1 MRTLTVALHQ
11 MNYTTGDFR
20 GNFERTRA
28 SILAAAGADLH
39 VLPECA
45 VANYAAGD
53 YLLEADYQQAIVHWT
68 EQYRLLSGEVGTAI
82 AVGTPLRGKVQGRKM
97 GNGLVVFDRGREV
110 LSQFKTHLPNYDV
123 FDDVRWFEAR
133 NEQTGADA
141 EIGVLRFE
149 AAGGP
154 VTLGFCICED
164 IWFDDV
170 TRDLKA
176 LGAEVIVSLNASPY
190 AIAKGNF
197 RRRLFAQRIAETGL
211 PLVYVNQVGGND
223 ELVWEG
229 CSAIMDPAGTLHEME
244 IGREGG
250 EVVALV
256 DRGEGFRLVEGK
268 APVQLTDPQERYL
281 VVGLGLRDYIEK
293 NGFQDVVFG
302 LSGGADSTLVAA
314 LAADVFGPAKVN
326 AVMMPSPYTSSG
338 SNTRAAEFAAGV
350 GAGFSA
356 ICLPITVEYEAGLA
370 KFRQA
375 FGRDMGSLADENLQA
390 QIRGNTLSAISNDHG
405 RRAILGTSNK
415 SEILM
420 GYGTLYGD
428 MRGAFN
434 PLKDLYKAIDVFPI
448 LEMRLAQARNPD
460 PLFARIWEGAFGK
473 PLEAYDAQAQA
484 ALRAV
489 IDVEPSAELKHNQ
502 RDTDSLPPYP
512 RLDAVLW
519 EMEDAKE
526 RQTDAEIAE
535 KLGEPLAFVQDI
547 RRRVRRA
554 EFKRF
559 QSPPGPKV
567 HRKSPTTKDRRFP
580 LTACFTG

>member
-1 MRTLTVALHQ
+1 
-11 MNYTTGDFR
+11 
-20 GNFERTRA
+20 
-28 SILAAAGADLH
+28 
-39 VLPECA
+39 

-53 YLLEADYQQAIVHWT
+53 YLLEADYQQAIVQWT
-68 EQYRLLSGEVGTAI
+68 EQYRLLSEEASTAI
-82 AVGTPLRGKVQGRKM
+82 VVGTPLRGKVQGRKM
-97 GNGLVVFDRGREV
+97 GNGLVVFDRGREA

-133 NEQTGADA
+133 GEQTGADA
-141 EIGVLRFE
+141 EMGVLCFE
-149 AAGGP
+149 TAGGA

-170 TRDLKA
+170 THDLKA

-197 RRRLFAQRIAETGL
+197 RRRLFAQRIQETGL

-229 CSAIMDPAGTLHEME
+229 CSAVMDPAGAIYEME
-244 IGREGG
+244 IGGEGG
-250 EVVALV
+250 ATVALV
-256 DRGEGFRLVEGK
+256 DEGQGFRLAQTQ
-268 APVQLTDPQERYL
+268 APVQLTDAQERYL

-326 AVMMPSPYTSSG
+326 AVMMPSPYTSTG
-338 SNTRAAEFAAGV
+338 SNTRAADFAAGV

-356 ICLPITVEYEAGLA
+356 ISLPITVEYEAGLA
-370 KFRQA
+370 KFRNA

-448 LEMRLAQARNPD
+448 LEMRLAQAQNPD
-460 PLFARIWEGAFGK
+460 PLFTHIWQQAFGV
-473 PLEAYDAQAQA
+473 PLQPYDDGAQA

-489 IDVEPSAELKHNQ
+489 IDVEPSAELKHDQ

-526 RQTDAEIAE
+526 RLTDAEIAE
-535 KLGEPLAFVQDI
+535 NLGEPLAFVQDI

-580 LTACFTG
+580 LTARFTG

>member
-1 MRTLTVALHQ
+1 MRTLKVALHQ

-20 GNFERTRA
+20 GNFERTKA
-28 SILAAAGADLH
+28 SILACRDADLH

-68 EQYRLLSGEVGTAI
+68 EQYRLLSAEAGVAI

-97 GNGLVVFDRGREV
+97 GNGVVVFDRGRAV

-123 FDDVRWFEAR
+123 FDDVRWFETR
-133 NEQTGADA
+133 GEQVGADA
-141 EIGVLRFE
+141 ETGVWRLE
-149 AAGGP
+149 AAGGAI
-154 VTLGFCICED
+154 TLGFCICED

-170 TRDLKA
+170 TRELRDK
-176 LGAEVIVSLNASPY
+176 GAEVIVSLNASPY

-197 RRRLFAQRIAETGL
+197 RRRLFDQRIAETGV

-229 CSAIMDPAGTLHEME
+229 CSAIVDPAGTIYEME
-244 IGREGG
+244 IGREGAD
-250 EVVALV
+250 VVPLA
-256 DRGEGFRLVEGK
+256 DEGQGFRLARTQ
-268 APVQLTDPQERYL
+268 APIQLSDPQERYL
-281 VVGLGLRDYIEK
+281 VVGLGLRDYILK
-293 NGFQDVVFG
+293 NGFEDVVFG

-326 AVMMPSPYTSSG
+326 AVMMPSPYTSAG
-338 SNTRAAEFAAGV
+338 SNTRAADFAAGV
-350 GAGFSA
+350 GDGFSA
-356 ICLPITVEYEAGLA
+356 ISLPITAEYEAGLA
-370 KFRQA
+370 KFHAA

-434 PLKDLYKAIDVFPI
+434 PLKDLYKAIDVFPM
-448 LEMRLAQARNPD
+448 LEMRLAQAKAPD
-460 PLFARIWEGAFGK
+460 ALFARIWEQAFGT
-473 PLEAYDAQAQA
+473 PLQPYDAGAQA

-526 RQTDAEIAE
+526 RQTDAQIAE

-554 EFKRF
+554 EFSASSRPRAPR
-559 QSPPGPKV
+559 STAVP
-567 HRKSPTTKDRRFP
+567 HHKDRRFP
-580 LTACFTG
+580 

>member
-1 MRTLTVALHQ
+1 MRTLKIALHQ

-20 GNFERTRA
+20 GNFERTKA
-28 SILAAAGADLH
+28 SILGTAEADLH

-53 YLLEADYQQAIVHWT
+53 YLLEADYQQSIVEWT
-68 EQYRLLSGEVGTAI
+68 ERYRQLSEEAGTAI
-82 AVGTPLRGKVQGRKM
+82 VVGTPLRGKVQGRKM

-133 NEQTGADA
+133 GEQTGADA
-141 EIGVLRFE
+141 DLGVLRFD

-170 TRDLKA
+170 TRTLRA
-176 LGAEVIVSLNASPY
+176 LGAEAIVSLNASPY

-197 RRRLFAQRIAETGL
+197 RRRLFAQRVDETGV

-229 CSAIMDPAGTLHEME
+229 CSAVMDPAGAIHEMA

-250 EVVALV
+250 EVATLV
-256 DRGEGFRLVEGK
+256 DGGQGFRLAVAK
-268 APVQLTDPQERYL
+268 PPVHLTDAQERYL
-281 VVGLGLRDYIEK
+281 VVGLGLRDYILK
-293 NGFQDVVFG
+293 NGFQDVVLG
-302 LSGGADSTLVAA
+302 LSGGADSTLVAM
-314 LAADVFGPAKVN
+314 LASDVFGADKVN
-326 AVMMPSPYTSSG
+326 AVLMPSPYTSDG
-338 SNTRAAEFAAGV
+338 SNSRAFGLAAGV

-356 ICLPITVEYEAGLA
+356 ISLPITVEYEAGRE
-370 KFRQA
+370 KFRNA

-434 PLKDLYKAIDVFPI
+434 PLKDLYKAIDVFPM
-448 LEMRLAQARNPD
+448 LEMRLAQAREPD
-460 PLFARIWEGAFGK
+460 SQFAQIWEAAFGR
-473 PLEAYDAQAQA
+473 PLEPYDRTAQD

-489 IDVEPSAELKHNQ
+489 IDVPPSAELKHDQ

-535 KLGEPLAFVQDI
+535 KLGEPLEFVQDI

-580 LTACFTG
+580 LTARFTG